1 MSLINESLFK
11 EFTDAILETKKEIN
25 NYINETKSI
34 WSLYNF
40 ETVGKIA
47 DYGNDLD
54 IILNNNTNNI
64 IQNNNV
70 NISNMS
76 QQCIKCTAV
85 ISKINKLYNI
95 INKMI
100 DLIEPENIIKEAVL
114 GRSFTYVDNIKHL
127 RGKIISRKSAIND
140 IYEKNVN
147 DIVNKL
153 KTELNA
159 DNVNEFIS
167 NLENKEF
174 LFRLINIPI
183 IGDNTTALKYM
194 DEIKTSLMIPNYEI
208 SPTML
213 LLMRTYPKF
222 EKVTNYQVDNVIN
235 INTGQVIN
243 YDLRGLTSAGW
254 VAQNKLGEN
263 INTGL
268 SSAFVR
274 RLNLIQN
281 VTGKINK
288 SDISGQQSDNKIS
301 FGGDIY
307 TTMIMPSYLE
317 FITIGEILGENILKN
332 IVLTPPNMN
341 IDNNAIKAKSES
353 YLLRIKT
360 NLSSAINKWIRTP
373 NKNDYESPDDFINK
387 FMSVAKEAIKEAFII
402 TEDLLLI
409 YSILVECYKRFEIY
423 IGEKLEL
430 KTADDLKN
438 LLNKQD
444 LLEYIQLVTV
454 GAANDINRQPS
465 PLDNL

>member
-1 MSLINESLFK
+1 M
-11 EFTDAILETKKEIN
+11 
-25 NYINETKSI
+25 
-34 WSLYNF
+34 
-40 ETVGKIA
+40 
-47 DYGNDLD
+47 
-54 IILNNNTNNI
+54 
-64 IQNNNV
+64 
-70 NISNMS
+70 
-76 QQCIKCTAV
+76 
-85 ISKINKLYNI
+85 
-95 INKMI
+95 
-100 DLIEPENIIKEAVL
+100 
-114 GRSFTYVDNIKHL
+114 
-127 RGKIISRKSAIND
+127 
-140 IYEKNVN
+140 
-147 DIVNKL
+147 
-153 KTELNA
+153 
-159 DNVNEFIS
+159 
-167 NLENKEF
+167 
-174 LFRLINIPI
+174 
-183 IGDNTTALKYM
+183 
-194 DEIKTSLMIPNYEI
+194 
-208 SPTML
+208 
-213 LLMRTYPKF
+213 
-222 EKVTNYQVDNVIN
+222 TNYQVDNVIN

-360 NLSSAINKWIRTP
+360 NLSSAINKWIRTL